1 MTKRRI
7 HMASATVVTC
17 LIIAVIII
25 VNVLFGALEKRVNL
39 KIDMTP
45 DSILSFSEPTVD
57 VLKGLDEEVRI
68 YSLIP
73 EGDRGTIVNQLRD
86 IVEKYVTM
94 SPKIKYKVIDS
105 AKNPDFLRKYTEVG
119 STLSSTSL
127 IIETDKRFKVVDLQE
142 AYTYYDMSY
151 DENYGDMALI
161 GAEKLITN
169 AFLYVTNDV
178 AVKIGVVE
186 GHGGPGTEYFS
197 MLLSP
202 EGYDVEAV
210 DLMTGNI
217 PEDINHLIIT
227 APQTDYQ
234 VSEIEKI
241 DAFLD
246 KGYSMQYIADLF
258 SPACTSLETY
268 LASDWGIEFKEGFI
282 VEQDANHYTQSQLNL
297 YPELVDCDINK
308 NFINSGVNIVYP
320 LCKGIKTN
328 SNPYVQEQVLATT
341 TDKAIVKINTNVD
354 TSQAEIVP
362 AEGDAIEKSNLAT
375 IVSKQIDDNKTA
387 KVFVSGSIYFVSKEA
402 IANSENNS
410 NYQFYLN
417 VIASVTNNE
426 RNMNV
431 HIPYKDVSTP
441 VVNMTFMEVCIYAAI
456 TILLI
461 PIVLLI
467 AGLVVWLRRRHL

>member
-7 HMASATVVTC
+7 HMANATVVTC

-39 KIDMTP
+39 KIDMTR
-45 DSILSFSEPTVD
+45 DSILSFSEPTLNM
-57 VLKGLDEEVRI
+57 LKELDEEVRI

-73 EGDRGTIVNQLRD
+73 EGDQGTIGNQLRD

-119 STLSSTSL
+119 GALPNSSL

-151 DENYGDMALI
+151 SENYGDMAFI
-161 GAEKLITN
+161 GAEKLLTN

-186 GHGGPGTEYFS
+186 GHGEPGSEYFS
-197 MLLSP
+197 SLLGP
-202 EGYDVEAV
+202 EGYDIEAV
-210 DLMTGNI
+210 DLTTGDI
-217 PEDINHLIIT
+217 AEDINHLIIA

-234 VSEIEKI
+234 ISEVEKI

-246 KGYSMQYIADLF
+246 KGYSMQYIADPL
-258 SPACTSLETY
+258 SPACTSLEAY

-282 VEQDANHYTQSQLNL
+282 VEQDTNHYTQSQLNL

-320 LCKGIKTN
+320 LCKGIKAN
-328 SNPYVQEQVLATT
+328 SNPYVQEQVLAAT

-354 TSQAEIVP
+354 DSQAEIVP
-362 AEGDAIEKSNLAT
+362 AEGDVVEKSNLAT
-375 IVSKQIDDNKTA
+375 IVSKQIDDTKTA
-387 KVFVSGSIYFVSKEA
+387 KIFVSGSLYFVSRDA
-402 IANSENNS
+402 ISSSENNS

-426 RNMNV
+426 KSMNV

-441 VVNMTFMEVCIYAAI
+441 VVNMTFMEVCIYAGI
-456 TILLI
+456 TIILI
-461 PIVLLI
+461 PVGLLI
-467 AGLVVWLRRRHL
+467 AGLVIWLRRRHL